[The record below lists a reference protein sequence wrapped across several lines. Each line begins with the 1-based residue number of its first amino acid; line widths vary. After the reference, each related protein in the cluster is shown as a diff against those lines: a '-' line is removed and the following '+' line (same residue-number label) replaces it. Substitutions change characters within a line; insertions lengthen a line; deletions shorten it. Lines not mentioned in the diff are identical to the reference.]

1 MSQSK
6 RWCFTLNNYTSDEVK
21 AIKAK
26 FEDPAVDLRYGI
38 IGHEVGDNGT
48 PHLQGYCSFNKN
60 LRFKGIKAILGER
73 AHVEVAKG
81 NEKSNFEYCSKS
93 GTFKEYGKRSEQGH
107 RSDLDEL
114 AEMLD
119 DGKTLLEV
127 SQYKPATYI
136 RNYRGLAHYQS
147 LRIADYEHDTVRG
160 LWYHGPPGTGKSH
173 AARQLDPSSMYIKAQ
188 NKWFDGYSGERVIL
202 LDDLDTNILG
212 HYLKIWS
219 DKYSCQ
225 GEIKGGTV
233 KLRHHIFVVTSNYSI
248 KELFKDDEQM
258 YDAIKRRFT
267 TKHFKVK
274 FNSTKAN

>member
-6 RWCFTLNNYTSDEVK
+6 QWCFTLNNYTSDEVK

-73 AHVEVAKG
+73 AHVEIAKG

-114 AEMLD
+114 AGMLD

-127 SQYKPATYI
+127 S
-136 RNYRGLAHYQS
+136 
-147 LRIADYEHDTVRG
+147 
-160 LWYHGPPGTGKSH
+160 
-173 AARQLDPSSMYIKAQ
+173 
-188 NKWFDGYSGERVIL
+188 RVQTR
-202 LDDLDTNILG
+202 DV
-212 HYLKIWS
+212 YP
-219 DKYSCQ
+219 
-225 GEIKGGTV
+225 
-233 KLRHHIFVVTSNYSI
+233 
-248 KELFKDDEQM
+248 
-258 YDAIKRRFT
+258 
-267 TKHFKVK
+267 
-274 FNSTKAN
+274 